1 MVQGI
6 VQQQLVARDQRTGC
20 HLEYQ
25 QTLGSFEIRVTEVVC
40 LVDVVVGVG
49 ECELA
54 NGSSVLADGFGIF
67 ASSEGHISAS

>member
-49 ECELA
+49 ELA
-54 NGSSVLADGFGIF
+54 NASSVLADGFGIF
-67 ASSEGHISAS
+67 ARSEGHI